1 MSYLVSALVLAA
13 AGFLAVVCWGPR
25 WGSTRT
31 ERTRRMPG
39 DVYLEGGR
47 GKRVSM
53 TRAVSIRARP
63 GTVWPWLA
71 QLGRG
76 AGWYSIDRLDNGGKK
91 SAKHIVSW
99 IPEPRLG
106 DASAVG
112 YLCYLESG
120 RGLVW
125 WVKGLRFLGAW
136 TRLVID
142 MQIAPEGEHSRLLIR
157 MSADAEGIMARPA
170 LLVFRFIDSI
180 MAVRQLAGIRKRVER
195 FGARAVNPED
205 AETGGRDQYQLYGV
219 IYASGEEAGVPGT
232 ELAGRWRAAAIED
245 GLLSP

>member
-1 MSYLVSALVLAA
+1 MVYLVSALVLAA
-13 AGFLAVVCWGPR
+13 AGFLAVVHWGAR
-25 WGSTRT
+25 WGSTRA
-31 ERTRRMPG
+31 ERAHRMPG
-39 DVYLEGGR
+39 DVCLEGGR

-63 GTVWPWLA
+63 QTVWPWLA

-76 AGWYSIDRLDNGGKK
+76 AGWYSIDRLDNGDRN
-91 SAKHIVSW
+91 SARHIVSW

-112 YLCYLESG
+112 YLRYLEPG
-120 RGLVW
+120 RALVW
-125 WVKGLRFLGAW
+125 WVKGLRFFGAW

-142 MQIAPEGEHSRLLIR
+142 MRIEPQDEHSRLLIR
-157 MSADAEGIMARPA
+157 MSADAEGLMARPA

-180 MAVRQLAGIRKRVER
+180 MAVRQLLGIRER
-195 FGARAVNPED
+195 AERLGARAANPENP
-205 AETGGRDQYQLYGV
+205 ETGDRDQYQLYGV
-219 IYASGEEAGVPGT
+219 IYASGEEAGVPGK
-232 ELAGRWRAAAIED
+232 ELAGRWREAAIED